1 MSAVTIEDTEYDL
14 FCQQR
19 LQNPYPLYARLRE
32 VDPVHWCE
40 PLKSWL
46 VTRHKD
52 VFHGL
57 RDTRRL
63 STSREG
69 MCAAPLLP
77 QKRELAR
84 PLIEHIN
91 HWLLNNDPPDHTRMR
106 KLINLAFTPR
116 MLRRML
122 PRMERLVDQLL
133 DQTSQQ
139 GDCDFIE
146 AFCLP
151 LPAIVIC
158 DMLGE
163 SLSQAV
169 HRGAFSDEGVKAEV
183 CTDLNGLSPDHDAKF
198 GTALVT
204 VGIDNRTNPIQCVN
218 LVQGPHA
225 SCD

>member
-69 MCAAPLLP
+69 MYAAPLLP

-122 PRMERLVDQLL
+122 PRN
-133 DQTSQQ
+133 
-139 GDCDFIE
+139 G
-146 AFCLP
+146 
-151 LPAIVIC
+151 
-158 DMLGE
+158 
-163 SLSQAV
+163 
-169 HRGAFSDEGVKAEV
+169 
-183 CTDLNGLSPDHDAKF
+183 NGLS
-198 GTALVT
+198 TNSWTRQVNR
-204 VGIDNRTNPIQCVN
+204 GIAISLKRSAYPYRQLSSATCWAFRYNCSRSI
-218 LVQGPHA
+218 A
-225 SCD
+225 SASKGSCRFRRGVDRDSTKRSSQPT